1 MICNNVMMNDVG
13 SSSFCSF
20 MTENVRPVELQLPI
34 TREDLHEFS
43 LSSVP
48 KERTFKTLKQV
59 YSMQSSYSVSV
70 VPSIV
75 VHLVGGL
82 ILTYIALIFLVLSLF
97 NLIFFL
103 IMAGLAIKFV
113 RWSARNVRGVR
124 DKTAR
129 KAITKLLERENR

>member
-1 MICNNVMMNDVG
+1 
-13 SSSFCSF
+13 
-20 MTENVRPVELQLPI
+20 
-34 TREDLHEFS
+34 
-43 LSSVP
+43 
-48 KERTFKTLKQV
+48 
-59 YSMQSSYSVSV
+59 MQSSYSVSV